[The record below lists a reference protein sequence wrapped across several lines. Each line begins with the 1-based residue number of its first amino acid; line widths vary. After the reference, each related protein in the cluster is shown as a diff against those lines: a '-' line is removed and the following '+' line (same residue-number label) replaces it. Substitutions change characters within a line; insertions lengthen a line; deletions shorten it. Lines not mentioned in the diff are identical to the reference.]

1 MTKLIGML
9 LKFARSV
16 KRARAQLNLENTPQT
31 YEIFVDRT
39 NEQNVVTS

>member
-1 MTKLIGML
+1 ML

-16 KRARAQLNLENTPQT
+16 KRARAKLDLENTPRT

>member
-16 KRARAQLNLENTPQT
+16 KRAKAKLDLENTPRT